1 MVSSARN
8 SYKRAYIIICWLD
21 PMAKREDVSIIQVT
35 RIDIRVL
42 IRGEAWKVK
51 NDVGIRALA
60 EGQRERGGA
69 RDRQY

>member
-1 MVSSARN
+1 
-8 SYKRAYIIICWLD
+8 
-21 PMAKREDVSIIQVT
+21 MAKREDVSIIQVT